1 MKPNVIKQQLLI
13 LKVVSSFGIKC
24 KTFCTHYTIIIST
37 KRLHNMNSYSLIVHL
52 EISQGSSAILKIYFI
67 KSNLCNLH
75 AFYSLIDVTEQADG
89 NLILEEELKFL
100 PNSSIYL
107 VTFGL
112 IAF

>member
-1 MKPNVIKQQLLI
+1 MQNFLHTLHDYNIN
-13 LKVVSSFGIKC
+13 
-24 KTFCTHYTIIIST
+24 KTLAQYE
-37 KRLHNMNSYSLIVHL
+37 LIVHS
-52 EISQGSSAILKIYFI
+52 EMSQGSSAILKIYFI

-100 PNSSIYL
+100 PNSSICL